1 MLHYIPRQEQIYILN
16 NIGAQLIATNP
27 QKAKVTLLKAISIAP
42 MGAAYDNLATIYVGE
57 GDTAKANE
65 LWDKALKTNDM
76 QVRTDVMNSR
86 FNHQCATADYKGA
99 AKTARQ
105 LIRTKDSLYTSWREN
120 DIRSNQMAFD
130 NIKAKQE
137 YERKI
142 ETGIFAIILLSLSF
156 VVVFFCMRYRTYKAK
171 NALAIDQRRIKD
183 FEGQIA
189 EFEKQGQEKE

>member
-27 QKAKVTLLKAISIAP
+27 QKAKATLLKAISIAP

-99 AKTARQ
+99 TKTARQ

-142 ETGIFAIILLSLSF
+142 ETGIFAII
-156 VVVFFCMRYRTYKAK
+156 
-171 NALAIDQRRIKD
+171 
-183 FEGQIA
+183 
-189 EFEKQGQEKE
+189 